1 MSNFSSTPLTEKYS
15 YTLVN
20 NGERDRDIAVLR
32 TGTMGEKL
40 DKFLLLM
47 WKNWLLQ
54 YRKPVQTIVEIIA
67 PVLFSIL
74 LVVIRSLA
82 DPELHEAIVYQP
94 FCSIPLGL
102 KDPSTGALLCPTYD
116 GFPLL
121 DKITNGTD
129 NEDVLNPL
137 DQPNNLRKRRE
148 VEFSTPDLRYR
159 KFSLVYSPSTPLF
172 DEVMSYFRIGFKN
185 LVPLGNSHELENYFL
200 TNATN
205 YTFAGIQFHDSYV
218 NATHLN
224 DIKHLRVSIRFP
236 GETRLKLDP
245 FNINNWRTNLIF
257 PVFQMP
263 GPRLYQFTTGAA
275 PSYYKEGFLG
285 LQYFLTLSLLLAKNN
300 ITYSKDDYMDV
311 VNWLMENQFPLV
323 NMRRFAHPEWY
334 EDILLTALK
343 SMLGI
348 IIMLSFVYTCINT
361 VKSITTEKEKQL
373 KEAMKIMGLPNW
385 LHWLAWFVKC
395 FLFLL
400 ISSILM
406 VVLLKVK
413 WYTNTDYT
421 VFTHASPYVLLMFLM
436 FYNCATITFCFALS
450 VFFNKANT
458 AATVAG
464 MAWFLSYAPYLF
476 MQEIYDTLTLSTKL
490 MASLGSNTAMAFG
503 FQVILMYEGTG
514 EGIQW
519 SNIFEPNTPDDTLTL
534 GLILIMLT
542 LDTILYLLIALY
554 VEAVFPGEYGVPQP
568 WYFPFTSTF
577 WCGQSRPISVQDNPE
592 AAVHSEFFEKE
603 PEHGTPGIQI
613 RNLRKTF
620 QSKIA
625 VRNLTLNMFED
636 QITVLLGHNGAGK
649 TTTMSMLTGMITP
662 TSGYAKIS
670 GYDIRTNMS
679 GVRKSLGLCPQH
691 NIIFDELTVAE
702 HIYFFS
708 KLKGLSAREIAKE
721 IDKYVEL
728 LELEPKRHCK
738 SSRLSG
744 GMKRKL
750 CVGIALCG
758 NSKVVMLDEPTAG
771 MDPAARRALWNLLQN
786 QKDGRT
792 MLLTTHFM
800 DEADLLGDRI
810 AIMAGGELQCCGSSF
825 FLKKKYG
832 AGYSL
837 IMDKAHDCDPARV
850 TQLIRQFIPD
860 IEIYSNVGSELTYLL
875 VDQQVSVFEP
885 MLSQLESDS
894 ERLGIRSYGIS
905 LTTLEEVFMKVGADH
920 GQEELYNAA
929 DTTVLANGT
938 THNGNISAIGNT
950 TGSVSMSPTY
960 SDGPTLLGN
969 QILAML
975 MKKTVSTFRSWI
987 LLLIQIAMPTLFL
1000 IIAFVVNRSHKYTGN
1015 LPAMPLTLNK
1025 FENPITLMEKTD
1037 SNLAPYY
1044 IKVLH
1049 DYGHPVKTV
1058 TNMTKTMLEVTAEH
1072 PIAVRRRYL
1081 VGASF
1086 ETANISILP
1095 YPLPNVTA
1103 WFNNDPYHT
1112 PGISLAFVLN
1122 GVYRK
1127 IGDCADCTI
1136 DFTNEPLPYSP
1147 DTQVN
1152 QLLNGQNTGFQ
1163 LAFNIGFSMSFVA
1176 SFYVLFVI
1184 RENYCNSKHLQFVSG
1199 VKVYVFWMTSA
1210 FCDMVTYLLTI
1221 CVLMITMVLFQEDG
1235 FKTVGDIGRMFFILF
1250 YFGWAFLPLFYLASY
1265 SFQVPSTGYTR
1276 MTLISIFGGCAAFL
1290 VVQVL
1295 MSPGLDLEYVGNA
1308 LHWIF
1313 LIFPHYSLASGI
1325 NESYKVYSFNLICNT
1340 ILRTCAEQHIPKDTC
1355 LMSLNERI
1363 REICNDADLRYY
1375 KWEAP
1380 GIGRNLLYSFLTGCF
1395 LFVLLLLIEYK
1406 VFSNIGYLYSRALF
1420 RKKPKILPNEDSD
1433 VAEEREKLHVAT
1445 EADIQNNYTLAI
1457 RDLTKYYK
1465 NFLAV
1470 NGLCLGVR
1478 KYECFG
1484 LLGVNGAG
1492 KTTTFKMMTGD
1503 ENISYGDGWVNGK
1516 SIKNQLKQV
1525 QKVIG
1530 YCPQF
1535 DALLDDMTAEESI
1548 VMFALLRGI
1557 SFSDTTKIAEYLSR
1571 EFDFHRHLKKKVKEL
1586 SGGNKRKLSTAI
1598 SLIGD
1603 PPLLYLDEPTT
1614 GMDPATKRYLW
1625 NALCKIR
1632 DRGKCIILTSHSM
1645 EECEALCTRLAIM
1658 VAGNFKCLG
1667 STQHLKSKFAE
1678 GYTLTIKLKK
1688 DSENANAGEFDTES
1702 IEAFIRE
1709 KFPGAQLREK
1719 HQELLSY
1726 YVTDKSVPWSKMFG
1740 VLEEAKR
1747 GDLNIED
1754 YSLGQSTLEQV
1765 FLTFTKHAT

>member
-1 MSNFSSTPLTEKYS
+1 MSSTSSAPLTEKYS
-15 YTLVN
+15 YTLVR
-20 NGERDRDIAVLR
+20 NGELDHGIR
-32 TGTMGEKL
+32 TRSGRMGEKL

-54 YRKPVQTIVEIIA
+54 YRKPIQTLVEIIA
-67 PVLFSIL
+67 PVLFSLL

-82 DPELHEAIVYQP
+82 DPELHEPIVYPP
-94 FCSIPLGL
+94 FCTIPMGL
-102 KDPSTGALLCPTYD
+102 KDPTSGTVFCPAYSTLP
-116 GFPLL
+116 FL
-121 DKITNGTD
+121 DSGMNGSK
-129 NEDVLNPL
+129 EDFGIANPL
-137 DQPNNLRKRRE
+137 E
-148 VEFSTPDLRYR
+148 
-159 KFSLVYSPSTPLF
+159 KFSLVYSPSTPVF
-172 DEVMSYFRIGFKN
+172 DEVMNYFRIAFKN
-185 LVPLGNSHELENYFL
+185 LIPLNNSHELENFFL
-200 TNATN
+200 TNYSN
-205 YTFAGIQFHDSYV
+205 YTFAGIQFNDAYRNV
-218 NATHLN
+218 KHLN
-224 DIKHLRVSIRFP
+224 DIKHLDVSIRFP

-257 PVFQMP
+257 PIFQMP
-263 GPRLYQFTTGAA
+263 GPRLYNFTTGAA

-285 LQYFLTLSLLLAKNN
+285 IQYYLTLSMLLAKNN
-300 ITYSKDDYMDV
+300 VTYVKDDYIDV
-311 VNWLMENQFPLV
+311 ISWLIENEFPLV
-323 NMRRFAHPEWY
+323 NMRRFPYPEWY

-361 VKSITTEKEKQL
+361 VKTITTEKEKQL

-395 FLFLL
+395 FIFLL
-400 ISSILM
+400 ISSVLM
-406 VVLLKVK
+406 VILLKVR
-413 WYTNTDYT
+413 WYTNTNYT
-421 VFTHASPYVLLMFLM
+421 VFTHASPFVLLLFLM

-458 AATVAG
+458 AATIAG

-476 MQEIYDTLTLSTKL
+476 MQEIYDTLTLSSKL
-490 MASLGSNTAMAFG
+490 FASLGSNTAMAFG

-519 SNIFEPNTPDDTLTL
+519 SNIFTPNTPDDTLTL
-534 GLILIMLT
+534 GYVLIMLT
-542 LDTILYLLIALY
+542 IDSVLYLLIALY

-568 WYFPFTSTF
+568 WYFIFTPSF
-577 WCGQSRPISVQDNPE
+577 WCGQPRYKGVEDFQD
-592 AAVHSEFFEKE
+592 AALLSEFFEKE
-603 PEHGTPGIQI
+603 PEHLNPGIQI
-613 RNLRKTF
+613 RNLKKSFKT
-620 QSKIA
+620 KVA
-625 VRNLTLNMFED
+625 VRNLSINMYED

-662 TSGYAKIS
+662 TAGTAKIS
-670 GYDIRTNMS
+670 GYDIRVHMA

-691 NIIFDELTVAE
+691 NIIFDELTVSE

-708 KLKGLSAREIAKE
+708 KLKGLSSREISKE

-728 LELEPKRHCK
+728 LELEPKRNAK
-738 SSRLSG
+738 SSTLSG

-771 MDPAARRALWNLLQN
+771 MDPAARRALWNLLQS

-837 IMDKAHDCDPARV
+837 IMDKAHDCDPNRV
-850 TQLIRQFIPD
+850 TQLLRRFIPD
-860 IEIYSNVGSELTYLL
+860 IEIYGNVGSELTYLL
-875 VDQQVSVFEP
+875 VEDQVSVFEP
-885 MLSQLESDS
+885 MLRQLETDS

-920 GQEELYNAA
+920 GQEEFYNIENI
-929 DTTVLANGT
+929 TTIPNGT
-938 THNGNISAIGNT
+938 IQNGHAPGVNGVNGHANT
-950 TGSVSMSPTY
+950 NVNVPMAPTY
-960 SDGPTLLGN
+960 TGGFNLFAN
-969 QILAML
+969 QVLAML
-975 MKKTVSTFRSWI
+975 MKKCVSTYRSWI
-987 LLLIQIAMPTLFL
+987 LLVIQIAMPTLFL
-1000 IIAFVVNRSHKYTGN
+1000 IIAFVVHRSHKYTGN
-1015 LPAMPLTLNK
+1015 LPAMPLTLRK
-1025 FENPITLMEKTD
+1025 FENPVTLMEKTD
-1037 SNLAPYY
+1037 SDYASYY
-1044 IKVLH
+1044 NKVLK
-1049 DYGHPVKTV
+1049 DYGYSVTTV
-1058 TNMTKTMLEVTAEH
+1058 DNMTQTMLDVTAEH
-1072 PIAVRRRYL
+1072 PILVRRRYL
-1081 VGASF
+1081 AGASF
-1086 ETANISILP
+1086 EVSNVSILP
-1095 YPLPNVTA
+1095 YPLPNLTA

-1112 PGISLAFVLN
+1112 PGISLALVLN
-1122 GVYRK
+1122 SIYRK
-1127 IGDCADCTI
+1127 IGGCDDCTI
-1136 DFTNEPLPYSP
+1136 EFTNRPLTYSP

-1184 RENYCNSKHLQFVSG
+1184 RENYCKSKHLQFVSG
-1199 VKVYVFWMTSA
+1199 VKVYIFWLTSA
-1210 FCDMVTYLLTI
+1210 FCDMITYLMTI
-1221 CVLMITMVLFQEDG
+1221 CVLMITMVLFQENG
-1235 FKTVGDIGRMFFILF
+1235 FKTSADIGRMFFILF

-1265 SFQVPSTGYTR
+1265 SFEVPSTGYTR

-1295 MSPGLDLEYVGNA
+1295 TSPGLDLEYVGDA
-1308 LHWIF
+1308 LHWLF

-1325 NESYKVYSFNLICNT
+1325 NESYKVYSYNLICNT
-1340 ILRTCAEQHIPKDTC
+1340 IISTCADQHISKERC
-1355 LMSLNERI
+1355 LAALNKRI
-1363 REICNDADLRYY
+1363 RDICMDADLNYY
-1375 KWEAP
+1375 KWKAP

-1395 LFVLLLLIEYK
+1395 LFTLLLLIEYK
-1406 VFSNIGYLYSRALF
+1406 VFSKITYFYTQKFFG
-1420 RKKPKILPNEDSD
+1420 KKPRSVPNEDSD
-1433 VAEEREKLHVAT
+1433 VTDEKQRIHMAAES
-1445 EADIQNNYTLAI
+1445 DIQMNYTLAI

-1503 ENISYGDGWVNGK
+1503 ESISHGDGWVNGK
-1516 SIKNQLKQV
+1516 SIKHELKEV
-1525 QKVIG
+1525 QKIIG

-1535 DALLDDMTAEESI
+1535 DALLDDMTAKESI
-1548 VMFALLRGI
+1548 VMFSLLRGI
-1557 SFSDTTKIAEYLSR
+1557 ELKDTSKIAEYLSR
-1571 EFDFHRHLKKKVKEL
+1571 EFDFHRHMNKKVKEL

-1598 SLIGD
+1598 SLIGGPSIVVLRRTD
-1603 PPLLYLDEPTT
+1603 DRQ
-1614 GMDPATKRYLW
+1614 DPATKRYLW

-1632 DRGKCIILTSHSM
+1632 DRGKCIVLTSHSM

-1658 VAGNFKCLG
+1658 VNGTFKCLG
-1667 STQHLKSKFAE
+1667 STQHLKNKFAE

-1688 DSENANAGEFDTES
+1688 DSESEAETGP
-1702 IEAFIRE
+1702 IEKFIRE
-1709 KFPGAQLREK
+1709 HFPGAQLREK
-1719 HQELLSY
+1719 HQELLNY
-1726 YVTDKSVPWSKMFG
+1726 YITEKSVPWSKMFG
-1740 VLEEAKR
+1740 ILEQAKHS
-1747 GDLNIED
+1747 DLNIED
-1754 YSLGQSTLEQV
+1754 YSLGQCSLEQV